1 VLRVLAEI
9 YGCLCF
15 VVSLGGFKESEEAEN
30 SAVGVVDCVADE
42 EQVHD
47 SSFAVDVALC
57 EYIHSNALRF
67 YTQYASLS
75 CSKVFKQ
82 VCAGWNL
89 M

>member
-9 YGCLCF
+9 NGCLRS
-15 VVSLGGFKESEEAEN
+15 VVLFSGFKESEEAEN

-47 SSFAVDVALC
+47 SSFAVDVALR

-67 YTQYASLS
+67 YAQCANLS
-75 CSKVFKQ
+75 CPKVFKQ